1 MKNSLNQQTYMYK
14 VTGIC
19 SETLTL
25 KSQQEE
31 EAASQLG
38 RRKGDKKKRRVERT
52 GREIKLPP
60 NRGLGGKAGVG
71 RAVGK

>member
-1 MKNSLNQQTYMYK
+1 MILVKNSLNQRTYMYK
-14 VTGIC
+14 VTCIC

-38 RRKGDKKKRRVERT
+38 RRKGDKKKRWGEGK
-52 GREIKLPP
+52 GR
-60 NRGLGGKAGVG
+60 
-71 RAVGK
+71 

>member
-1 MKNSLNQQTYMYK
+1 MILVKNSLKQGTYMYK
-14 VTGIC
+14 VTHIC

-38 RRKGDKKKRRVERT
+38 RRKGDKKKRRVEGK
-52 GREIKLPP
+52 GR
-60 NRGLGGKAGVG
+60 
-71 RAVGK
+71 